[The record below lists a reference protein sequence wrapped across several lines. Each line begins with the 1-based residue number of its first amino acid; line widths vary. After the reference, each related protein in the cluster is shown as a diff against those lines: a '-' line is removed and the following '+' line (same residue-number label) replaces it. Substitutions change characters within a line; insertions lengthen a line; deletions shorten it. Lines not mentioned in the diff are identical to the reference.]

1 MFSEWLGEACWLKQ
15 LKRQGHALAFFTQG
29 TRTFNGKNLM
39 QCTAGVSNLSASWD
53 TFTKKQNKQAGFE
66 VGIWQIIL
74 VIYPFFPFKIY
85 VHLVSVHTLLF
96 RSNLNHVFEK
106 FQGQNIHNCHCKLD
120 TKGHT
125 CYVWKGIITILFEVT
140 QNSQW
145 IIVPLSF

>member
-1 MFSEWLGEACWLKQ
+1 MA
-15 LKRQGHALAFFTQG
+15 
-29 TRTFNGKNLM
+29 NNI
-39 QCTAGVSNLSASWD
+39 N
-53 TFTKKQNKQAGFE
+53 N
-66 VGIWQIIL
+66 I
-74 VIYPFFPFKIY
+74 PFFPFKIY

-125 CYVWKGIITILFEVT
+125 CYIWKGIITILLEVT

-145 IIVPLSF
+145 IIISCHFKQSRRKRNNVVS